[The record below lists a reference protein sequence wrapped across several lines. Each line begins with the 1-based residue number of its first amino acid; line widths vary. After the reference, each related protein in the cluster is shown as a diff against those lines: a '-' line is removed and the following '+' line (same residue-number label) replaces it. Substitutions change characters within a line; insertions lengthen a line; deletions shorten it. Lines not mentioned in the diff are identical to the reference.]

1 MQKKKIVLFSI
12 LVMVLALMGCKP
24 SEEKLNEA
32 ENARNQLLAARE
44 AAEETY
50 LDIADTSL
58 RPELD
63 QLGVQV
69 AEIEAID
76 FTKMSDKKIDEVLP
90 TIETIIESYGVVQS
104 KLTGTY
110 QEETAI
116 REENAKNIEIDC
128 YIINKMGFD
137 LNSVVLHDITTDSYS
152 DNLLGNGGTLA
163 SGYTLMGVKLE
174 INTDSEAWEL
184 VVKNTNDTSFTLPC
198 ESLKDVDKTGVSL
211 TLEYDDETK
220 TGAVSFGGYFS
231 N

>member
-1 MQKKKIVLFSI
+1 MRKKRIVLFSI
-12 LVMVLALMGCKP
+12 IAMMLIMVGCKP

-32 ENARNQLLAARE
+32 EAARSQLVE
-44 AAEETY
+44 ARAAAEETY

-58 RPELD
+58 RSELD
-63 QLGVQV
+63 ELGVQV
-69 AEIEAID
+69 NEIVAID

-90 TIETIIESYGVVQS
+90 TIATLTESYSVVQG

-110 QEETAI
+110 QEETAAN
-116 REENAKNIEIDC
+116 EEKAKNIEIDC

-137 LNSVVLHDITTDSYS
+137 INSVVLHDITTDTYS
-152 DNLLGNGGTLA
+152 GNLVGDGNVLA

-174 INTDSEAWEL
+174 VHTDSQAWEF

-198 ESLKDVDKTGVSL
+198 DSLRDLDNKEVSL
-211 TLEYDDETK
+211 TFEYDNDSQS
-220 TGAVSFGGYFS
+220 GSVSFGGYFS